1 MELEFKKIKYHKNAT
16 WNSIMWNSSS
26 VQCVTKFKTLEYH
39 ARNTS
44 HFPLPTSHCT
54 HTVNNST
61 HIVTII
67 DLRSTHI
74 VNNST
79 HIATID
85 DSHSTPFYLF
95 YFLIFSTSIYFFFSH
110 WLPVLFLI
118 LQGVGFS
125 FFFLLLGSREME
137 DKLTI
142 MKR

>member
-1 MELEFKKIKYHKNAT
+1 MEVEYSTMYYSSLRH
-16 WNSIMWNSSS
+16 SSS
-26 VQCVTKFKTLEYH
+26 IQET
-39 ARNTS
+39 
-44 HFPLPTSHCT
+44 LPTSHST
-54 HTVNNST
+54 HTVNST
-61 HIVTII
+61 HIGTII
-67 DLRSTHI
+67 DSRSTHM

-95 YFLIFSTSIYFFFSH
+95 YFLIFSISIYFFFFFPH
-110 WLPVLFLI
+110 WFPVLFLM

>member
-1 MELEFKKIKYHKNAT
+1 MKLKFDMELEFKKIKYHKNAT

-95 YFLIFSTSIYFFFSH
+95 YFLIFSTSIYFFF
-110 WLPVLFLI
+110 LIGFRFCFLFFKVWVSL
-118 LQGVGFS
+118 FS
-125 FFFLLLGSREME
+125 FFC
-137 DKLTI
+137 
-142 MKR
+142 